1 MTELT
6 ELTGLIS
13 GHQLDAKGGGS
24 RLRIEDLA
32 GDLGEGSTAE
42 GPLAELDR
50 AHAGGVSVLH
60 FDRTKPATRAWL
72 ATQTEIPPAIGEA
85 LLEEDTRPRC
95 VFVGTGMMM
104 ILRGIN
110 FDRERNSEDTV
121 ALRIWATEK
130 RLVVL
135 TRYRVLAVEDM
146 TQNLD
151 AGQGATDVASY
162 LVALIE
168 GLTSRLAP
176 EVDRME
182 EALDVVEERALEGTT
197 QADRRDLV
205 RIRRKALILHRYL
218 HPQREALQAF
228 RDRGS
233 KILPTLDPHDMTETA
248 ERVTRIVEDLQALR
262 DRAQIV
268 EDGISIRVAEKMN
281 RNMYWLSI
289 VATIFMPLGFV
300 TGLLGVNV
308 LGIPGSEDG
317 HAFAIL
323 CGLLALMAAFE
334 LWIMRRM
341 RLF

>member
-1 MTELT
+1 MTDSADLIEA
-6 ELTGLIS
+6 TGLIS
-13 GHQLDAKGGGS
+13 GHVLDGNGGGARVTS
-24 RLRIEDLA
+24 AADEGLA
-32 GDLGEGSTAE
+32 AVA
-42 GPLAELDR
+42 P
-50 AHAGGVSVLH
+50 AGTVTVLH
-60 FDRTKPATRAWL
+60 FDRTKPATRLWL
-72 ATQTEIPPAIGEA
+72 EAQAEIPPAIDEA

-95 VFVGTGMMM
+95 VFVDSGMMM

-121 ALRIWATEK
+121 ALRIWATAE

-135 TRYRVLAVEDM
+135 TRYRVLAVEDL
-146 TQNLD
+146 THALD
-151 AGQGATDVASY
+151 AGQGPTDVASY

-182 EALDVVEERALEGTT
+182 EALDVVEERALGGTT
-197 QADRRDLV
+197 ESERRELI

-233 KILPTLDPHDMTETA
+233 RILPSVDPHDITETA
-248 ERVTRIVEDLQALR
+248 ERVARIVEDLQALR

-308 LGIPGSEDG
+308 LGIPGAEDG
-317 HAFAIL
+317 HAFLIL
-323 CGLLALMAAFE
+323 CGLLGVMALFE
-334 LWIMRRM
+334 LWVMRRM